1 MSKQRI
7 EVDAINGYHAQNIEA
22 LLQQLDREEAI
33 VVIKNAHMLTAK
45 AFYCLHDFL
54 QDDSKRIDLT
64 LVSSELEKIFP
75 PLLGNTQ
82 ID

>member
-7 EVDAINGYHAQNIEA
+7 EVDAIGGYRVQDIEA
-22 LLQQLDREEAI
+22 LLNRIDGQEAI

-45 AFYCLHDFL
+45 AFYRLHDFL

-75 PLLGNTQ
+75 PLLGNAQ
-82 ID
+82 IE